1 MSWTP
6 RPAPLST
13 NRSERP
19 AAELRRHMTE
29 VFESI
34 RADVRRT
41 AEYLRLRIETMDQER
56 VERLENRIRMLEQWF
71 EILEESKLREFRRRP

>member
-1 MSWTP
+1 VDPETRVLIDESI
-6 RPAPLST
+6 
-13 NRSERP
+13 ERP

>member
-1 MSWTP
+1 
-6 RPAPLST
+6 
-13 NRSERP
+13 
-19 AAELRRHMTE
+19 MTE